1 MGLLTTVLFGSSVS
15 AKWGKGTPKTIKVK
29 GAYVPNGL
37 LREPLASKADG
48 LYTLGDEKD
57 LPDVISGNASW
68 QRAWRELE
76 SNQHPWYQNKNGCF
90 IRFYSKSTCNGRT
103 SGWTLTNQNQME
115 LYRNIP
121 DRRRSCYDKAPPKAK
136 WTSWRHSTESEQLT
150 LTFEKMCQ

>member
-90 IRFYSKSTCNGRT
+90 IRFYSKLSNRDRQTTT
-103 SGWTLTNQNQME
+103 SGWALTNQNGMP
-115 LYRNIP
+115 LYRNISN
-121 DRRRSCYDKAPPKAK
+121 RRRS
-136 WTSWRHSTESEQLT
+136 
-150 LTFEKMCQ
+150 